1 MGCYDS
7 PMNNVMN
14 TYGRYPL
21 TLLSGKGSRVW
32 DDQNN
37 EYLDFV
43 AGIAVNTL
51 GHAHPRLVNAI
62 AEQAATML
70 HCSNLYHIP
79 EQIELAKHLCHLS
92 SLDRAFFCNSGAE
105 ANEAALKLARKYFYD
120 QGLNRFE
127 VITATQSFHGR
138 TMQTIAATGQD
149 KVKAGFEPLPTGYT
163 HVALNDLNALTHA
176 IDDKTAAVLLEPL
189 QGEGGVNLATPEYLQ
204 GVRALCDQHGILLI
218 LDEVQTGVGRTGT
231 MFAFE
236 QANIQPDILTLAKGL
251 GGGVPIGA
259 MLAKENIAM
268 SLSAG
273 THGSTFGGNPLS
285 CVAASVVLSVI
296 KEENILANVL
306 TRGEQLREGLQGLKQ
321 RFDCIEEVR
330 GQGLLLGLA
339 CSKAVAPLIECCRQH
354 GLLVLPAGPNVLRLL
369 PPLNICKADISEAL
383 LLLEK
388 SLNEVKE

>member
-1 MGCYDS
+1 
-7 PMNNVMN
+7 MNHVMN

-70 HCSNLYHIP
+70 HCSNLYHIT
-79 EQIELAKHLCHLS
+79 EQIDLAERLCQLS
-92 SLDRAFFCNSGAE
+92 GLDRAFFCNSGAE
-105 ANEAALKLARKYFYD
+105 ANEAALKLARKHFYNT
-120 QGLNRFE
+120 GSSRFE

-149 KVKAGFEPLPTGYT
+149 KVKIGFEPLPTGFK
-163 HVALNDLNALTHA
+163 HVPLNDLNALAHA
-176 IDDKTAAVLLEPL
+176 IDDKTAAILLEPL

-236 QANIQPDILTLAKGL
+236 QADIQPDILTLAKGL

-259 MLAKENIAM
+259 MLAKENVA
-268 SLSAG
+268 SAFSAG

-285 CVAASVVLSVI
+285 CVAASVVLAVI
-296 KEENILANVL
+296 EQENILANVWM
-306 TRGEQLREGLQGLKQ
+306 RGKQLREGLEALKQ
-321 RFDCIEEVR
+321 RFDCIDEVR

-339 CSKAVAPLIECCRQH
+339 CHQAVAPWIESCCHH

-369 PPLNICKADISEAL
+369 PPLNISKEDISEAL
-383 LLLEK
+383 LLLEQ